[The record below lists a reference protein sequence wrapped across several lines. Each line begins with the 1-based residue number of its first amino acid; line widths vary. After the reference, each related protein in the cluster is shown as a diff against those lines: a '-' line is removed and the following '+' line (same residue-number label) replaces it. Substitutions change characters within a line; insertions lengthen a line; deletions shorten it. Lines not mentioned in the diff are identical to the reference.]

1 MIKQITQELKKKKEM
16 TEENEKKP
24 DEKNLRTKFI

>member
-1 MIKQITQELKKKKEM
+1 M

-24 DEKNLRTKFI
+24 DEKNLRIQKHWKMTKKAFFIALKI